1 MSTAISFAGTN
12 SGLQIGTNSAPINVQ
27 FTGERP
33 ETPPEPCSN
42 VPFSR
47 DRDFIERGNLLDDIH
62 ERCSVENSRLAL
74 VGMGGVGKSQLAV
87 EYCYRARENSPQ
99 TWVFWVHSS
108 NAARFEQGY
117 DRIANQAKI
126 AGRQSSGID
135 LLKSVLNWFEDTRRK
150 WILVLDNV
158 DDNEFLYE
166 PRYFDKDDGGARMSL
181 FDFLPRSVN
190 GSIIMTTRSKK
201 IAQKFTED
209 RDVIQI
215 DPMSQ
220 AHAQALLEAKLSD
233 QVKADSNDDVAKLA
247 ELLEFMPLAIVQA
260 AAYIKQ
266 QAPLCS
272 IKQYI
277 EQFEISDSQRF
288 KLLEYEAGH
297 PRRHW
302 EASNSVLITWQLSF
316 DQIRTT
322 HPSAADLLS
331 LMSFFDRHAIPG
343 LLLHI
348 TAEAQVQVPEIVAPS
363 TSEPKIQTS
372 HSKERFS
379 IRRMKE
385 KVSNRLHKIR
395 PSPRQTSVYSS
406 NPGPVTPP
414 NDEVPPNSLC
424 LEGDNFQDNISIL
437 RDYSFVAIGRD
448 PTLFEMHRL
457 VQLAT
462 RKWLE
467 ANGKTDKWRQEFI
480 GRLHKVLDDDEDE
493 TEQHRI
499 LCRSLLPHVELAMSQ
514 RPSPNELLSRW
525 AELLALGALHA
536 QLTGNLWMMLSFAT
550 TSANAMRQLHGT
562 NSEDTM
568 AIVLLSGTAHLQLG
582 HYTKAEALF
591 REVLNASES
600 TIGPQNPIR
609 ISALHDLALVYQWQ
623 GRLEEAE
630 TEGVKVVEL
639 RKQILGVDDSVTLL
653 SMGNL
658 ALVYQLQGRWKE
670 ARILGEEV
678 LERRKRL
685 LGEEHTD
692 TIAAISLL
700 VMTYQSEGRFSEA
713 QKLAQ
718 NAVDVFKRT
727 VGVENPHYITAMNN
741 LCVIYCWDDRA
752 AEAQILLSELLVASI
767 KTLGP
772 EHPVT
777 LTTTDNLANTHSR
790 LGNWKEAIHL
800 MESNLIIRRKI
811 MGSEHYETLEAIT
824 NLSVLYG
831 NHEEFSKAEPL
842 FLEAL
847 EAKKKVLGLEHP
859 QTLISM
865 YNLADFWK
873 DAGRKADAVNLLSES
888 VVIQERVLPKDHFL
902 ILKFKQTL
910 ESWLPENEMVNAARE
925 GRYEDVE
932 RLLDGGADPTYR
944 NASWGRTALSQA
956 AEYDQT
962 SVITLLLERK
972 VDPNITD
979 GNGSKTTQN
988 NTDKT
993 PLMWASMRGH
1003 TETCRVLLE
1012 YGADPNFEEKDGETS
1027 LIWAAANGHKE
1038 VVQLLLSQGAAIN
1051 HQGDHGRTPLSRA
1064 ALNDHLAV
1072 VEFLL
1077 ENGASVIPDSDGKD
1091 PVALAWDAG
1100 HHDIV
1105 EKLSLSPAA

>member
-1 MSTAISFAGTN
+1 MTTDISFTGPN
-12 SGLQIGTNSAPINVQ
+12 SGLQLGINSGPINVQ

-33 ETPPEPCSN
+33 KTPPEPCSN

-47 DRDFIERGNLLDDIH
+47 DRDFIERGNLLGDIH
-62 ERCSVENSRLAL
+62 EKCSAENSRLAL

-87 EYCYRARENSPQ
+87 EYCYRAREKSPQ

-126 AGRQSSGID
+126 PDCQSSGVG
-135 LLKSVLNWFEDTRRK
+135 LLKPVLNWFEDTRRK

-158 DDNEFLYE
+158 DDNGFLYE
-166 PRYFDKDDGGARMSL
+166 PRYFDEEGASMSL
-181 FDFLPRSVN
+181 FDFLPPSVN
-190 GSIIMTTRSKK
+190 GSIIMTTRSRK
-201 IAQKFTED
+201 IAQRFVED
-209 RDVIQI
+209 RDLIQI

-220 AHAQALLEAKLSD
+220 ANAQALLNTKLGD
-233 QVKADSNDDVAKLA
+233 QVKAENKHDVAKLA

-272 IKQYI
+272 VKQYI
-277 EQFEISDSQRF
+277 EEFERSDSQKF

-316 DQIRTT
+316 DQIRATN
-322 HPSAADLLS
+322 PSAADLLS

-343 LLLHI
+343 SLLHI
-348 TAEAQVQVPEIVAPS
+348 TAEAQVEVPEIVAPS
-363 TSEPKIQTS
+363 TSETKVQKS
-372 HSKERFS
+372 HSRERFS
-379 IRRMKE
+379 IHRLKE
-385 KVSNRLHKIR
+385 KMFSRLHKIR
-395 PSPRQTSVYSS
+395 STPQQTSFAPS
-406 NPGPVTPP
+406 NPDPVT
-414 NDEVPPNSLC
+414 VPSEGTQPKPSFS
-424 LEGDNFQDNISIL
+424 EGDNFQHDISVL
-437 RDYSFVAIGRD
+437 RDYSFVAVGRD

-467 ANGKTDKWRQEFI
+467 ANGKTDKWCQEFI
-480 GRLHKVLDDDEDE
+480 ERLHEVLDDDEDE

-499 LCRSLLPHVELAMSQ
+499 LCQSLLPHVELAMTQ
-514 RPSPNELLSRW
+514 RPSVEEQLSRW
-525 AELLALGALHA
+525 AKLLALGAMHA
-536 QLTGNLWMMLSFAT
+536 QYMGNLLIGLSFAT
-550 TSANAMRQLHGT
+550 TAMYAMRQIYGAD
-562 NSEDTM
+562 SEDTM
-568 AIVLLSGTAHLQLG
+568 ATVLLSGTAHLQLG
-582 HYTKAEALF
+582 HYTEAEALF
-591 REVLNASES
+591 RELVNTSES
-600 TIGPQNPIR
+600 TIGPHNPIR
-609 ISALHDLALVYQWQ
+609 ISALHDLACVYQWQ

-630 TEGVKVVEL
+630 TEGLKIVEL
-639 RKQILGVDDSVTLL
+639 RKQILGVDNSVTLL

-678 LERRKRL
+678 LERRKRI

-713 QKLAQ
+713 RKIAQ
-718 NAVDVFKRT
+718 NAVDVYKRT
-727 VGVENPHYITAMNN
+727 VGVEHPNYITAMNN
-741 LCVIYCWDDRA
+741 LCVLYSWDDHA
-752 AEAQILLSELLVASI
+752 AEAETLLSELLVTST
-767 KTLGP
+767 KKLGP

-777 LTTTDNLANTHSR
+777 LTTTDNLANAHSR
-790 LGNWKEAIHL
+790 LGNWKEAIRL
-800 MESNLIIRRKI
+800 MESNLVIRRKV
-811 MGSEHYETLEAIT
+811 MGSEHYDTLEAIS

-831 NHEEFSKAEPL
+831 DHEEFSKAMPL

-847 EAKKKVLGLEHP
+847 ETKKKVLGPEHP

-865 YNLADFWK
+865 YNLAHFWK
-873 DAGRKADAVNLLSES
+873 DAGRKADAINLLSES
-888 VVIQERVLPKDHFL
+888 VTIQERVLPEGHFL

-910 ESWLPENEMVNAARE
+910 ESWLPESEMVDAAGG
-925 GRYEDVE
+925 GRYEDVK
-932 RLLDGGADPTYR
+932 RLLDEGADPTHR
-944 NASWGRTALSQA
+944 SFAWGRTALSQA
-956 AEYDQT
+956 AEYDRT
-962 SVITLLLERK
+962 SIVTLLLERK

-979 GNGSKTTQN
+979 VNGSNTTQN

-1012 YGADPNFEEKDGETS
+1012 HGADPNFEEKDGETS

-1038 VVQLLLSQGAAIN
+1038 VVQFLLSRGAAID
-1051 HQGDHGRTPLSRA
+1051 HRGDQGRTALTRA
-1064 ALNDHLAV
+1064 ASNGHLAV
-1072 VEFLL
+1072 LDFLL
-1077 ENGASVIPDSDGKD
+1077 ENGASTIPDIDGKG
-1091 PVALAWDAG
+1091 PVALASDAG
-1100 HHDIV
+1100 HRDIV
-1105 EKLSLSPAA
+1105 ERLAPAA

>member
-1 MSTAISFAGTN
+1 MTTAISFTEAN
-12 SGLQIGTNSAPINVQ
+12 SGLQVGTTSAPITVQ

-87 EYCYRARENSPQ
+87 EYCYRAREKSPQ

-126 AGRQSSGID
+126 PGRQSSGTV
-135 LLKSVLNWFEDTRRK
+135 LLKSVLNWFQDTRRK

-158 DDNEFLYE
+158 DDNGFLYE
-166 PRYFDKDDGGARMSL
+166 PRYFDKDEGGARMSL

-201 IAQKFTED
+201 VAQRFVED
-209 RDVIQI
+209 RDLIQI
-215 DPMSQ
+215 DPMS
-220 AHAQALLEAKLSD
+220 HANAQGLLKAKLGD
-233 QVKADSNDDVAKLA
+233 QVKADNNDDVAKLA
-247 ELLEFMPLAIVQA
+247 ELLECLPLAIVQA
-260 AAYIKQ
+260 AAYIKR

-272 IKQYI
+272 VNQYI
-277 EQFEISDSQRF
+277 EEFEKSDSQRF

-302 EASNSVLITWQLSF
+302 EASNSVLITWQLSI
-316 DQIRTT
+316 DQIRANN
-322 HPSAADLLS
+322 PSAADLLS

-343 LLLHI
+343 SLLHI
-348 TAEAQVQVPEIVAPS
+348 TAEAQFQVPAIVAQS
-363 TSEPKIQTS
+363 VKESKIESS
-372 HSKERFS
+372 HSSERFS
-379 IRRMKE
+379 IHCFKK
-385 KVSNRLHKIR
+385 KVSNRLHKLR
-395 PSPRQTSVYSS
+395 STPRQTSVSS
-406 NPGPVTPP
+406 NNVDPVTLP
-414 NDEVPPNSLC
+414 NEKPQPKSPCSEVY
-424 LEGDNFQDNISIL
+424 NFQHDISIL
-437 RDYSFVAIGRD
+437 RDYSFVSVGRD

-467 ANGKTDKWRQEFI
+467 ANGMTDKWRQEFI
-480 GRLHKVLDDDEDE
+480 GRLYKVLDDDEE
-493 TEQHRI
+493 TKQHRM
-499 LCRSLLPHVELAMSQ
+499 LCQSLLPHVELAMSQ
-514 RPSPNELLSRW
+514 RPSVNELLSRW
-525 AELLALGALHA
+525 AELLALGAMHA
-536 QLTGNLWMMLSFAT
+536 QSIGNLWIMLSLTTTAT
-550 TSANAMRQLHGT
+550 NAMRQLYGAD
-562 NSEDTM
+562 SEDTM
-568 AIVLLSGTAHLQLG
+568 AVTLLSGTAHLQLG
-582 HYTKAEALF
+582 HYTEAEALF
-591 REVLNASES
+591 QEVLNTSES
-600 TIGPQNPIR
+600 TIGPQNPLR
-609 ISALHDLALVYQWQ
+609 LSAIHDLACVYQWQ
-623 GRLEEAE
+623 GRLKEAE
-630 TEGVKVVEL
+630 TEGLKVIEL
-639 RKQILGVDDSVTLL
+639 RKKILGVENPITLL

-670 ARILGEEV
+670 ARMLGEEV
-678 LERRKRL
+678 LQVRKRI

-692 TIAAISLL
+692 TIAAMSLL

-713 QKLAQ
+713 QELAQ
-718 NAVDVFKRT
+718 NAVDVYKRT
-727 VGVENPHYITAMNN
+727 VGVEHPNYITAMNN
-741 LCVIYCWDDRA
+741 LCVIYCSEGRD
-752 AEAQILLSELLVASI
+752 AEAQTLLNELLITST

-777 LTTTDNLANTHSR
+777 LTTTDNLAHSHSR
-790 LGNWKEAIHL
+790 LNNWKEAIRL
-800 MESNLIIRRKI
+800 MENTMLVRRKI
-811 MGSEHYETLEAIT
+811 MGLEHYDTLKAMG

-831 NHEEFSKAEPL
+831 DHEQFSKAESL
-842 FLEAL
+842 FLETF
-847 EAKKKVLGLEHP
+847 EAKKKVLGPEHP
-859 QTLISM
+859 QTLITM
-865 YNLADFWK
+865 YNLARFWK
-873 DAGRKADAVNLLSES
+873 DAGRKPEAINLLNEC

-902 ILKFKQTL
+902 VPRFTQQLD
-910 ESWLPENEMVNAARE
+910 SWLNESDIVDSARE

-932 RLLDGGADPTYR
+932 RLLDEGADPTHR

-962 SVITLLLERK
+962 SVVTLLLERK

-979 GNGSKTTQN
+979 VNGSNTTQN

-1012 YGADPNFEEKDGETS
+1012 HGADPNFEGKDGETS
-1027 LIWAAANGHKE
+1027 LIWAAANDHKE
-1038 VVQLLLSQGAAIN
+1038 VVQLLLSKGAAIN
-1051 HQGDHGRTPLSRA
+1051 HQGDQGRTPLSRA
-1064 ALNDHLAV
+1064 AANGHLAV

-1077 ENGASVIPDSDGKD
+1077 ENGASNIPDNNGKD
-1091 PVALAWDAG
+1091 IAALASDAG

-1105 EKLSLSPAA
+1105 EKLSLAE